1 MLRKAAPAAQL
12 AAAVRTAWQTKQNTR
27 SQGCL
32 TGQSETLRGCGGS
45 YTANIWVGSPECML
59 QIRHLGGCRGTLE
72 HPWWCC
78 CWGTFLARPPHV
90 LPPRWVVQW
99 PQRCPNS
106 GTRQGRLHRHGLEL
120 VPFPLTAVTP
130 GQQGVAWQVC
140 GAGPSTV
147 ALPGTASPSPL
158 TPFHCLCS
166 SPACPAL
173 WP

>member
-1 MLRKAAPAAQL
+1 MWGVLHCKL
-12 AAAVRTAWQTKQNTR
+12 LGR
-27 SQGCL
+27 SPG
-32 TGQSETLRGCGGS
+32 
-45 YTANIWVGSPECML
+45 CML

-78 CWGTFLARPPHV
+78 CWGMFLARPPHA

-158 TPFHCLCS
+158 IPFPLPLLLSCLPCAVALTLVL
-166 SPACPAL
+166 PRPCPQSLAHSVCKEGNGRL
-173 WP
+173 PN